1 MSYLETLETRELLL
15 LSSSLLS
22 QYNTTRMNFEN
33 KARHYGRQAITNNYH
48 KEADLVALLEEC
60 ERLKRQ
66 YNQIT
71 DILTERGAKNPIVGW
86 NHSNDDLFVAKEVL
100 HVS

>member
-33 KARHYGRQAITNNYH
+33 KAKHYGRQAITNNYN
-48 KEADLVALLEEC
+48 KEADLIALLKEC
-60 ERLKRQ
+60 ERLKTQ
-66 YNQIT
+66 YNLIT
-71 DILTERGAKNPIVGW
+71 DILTERGARNPSVGW
-86 NHSNDDLFVAKEVL
+86 NRSNDDLFVAKEVL
-100 HVS
+100 HAT

>member
-1 MSYLETLETRELLL
+1 MSYLETFETRELLL

-22 QYNTTRMNFEN
+22 QYNTNRMNFEN
-33 KARHYGRQAITNNYH
+33 KARHYGRQAITNNYN
-48 KEADLVALLEEC
+48 KEDDLIELLEEC
-60 ERLKRQ
+60 KRLKTQ

-71 DILTERGAKNPIVGW
+71 DILTERGTRNPCAGW
-86 NHSNDDLFVAKEVL
+86 NHNNDDLFVAKEVL

>member
-33 KARHYGRQAITNNYH
+33 KAKHYGRQAITNNYH
-48 KEADLVALLEEC
+48 KEADLIALLEEC
-60 ERLKRQ
+60 ERLKTQ

-71 DILTERGAKNPIVGW
+71 DILTERGTRNPLAGW
-86 NHSNDDLFVAKEVL
+86 NRSNDDLFVAKEVL